1 MHLLSFRRR
10 IVSAGL
16 LLMVIDRIFENCYNC
31 TDPMGTEEE
40 WLEGWIEPL
49 RKSPRWGT
57 AVDGEQMSVF
67 YFVNGLHYMVN
78 DVVDGKKG

>member
-1 MHLLSFRRR
+1 
-10 IVSAGL
+10 
-16 LLMVIDRIFENCYNC
+16 
-31 TDPMGTEEE
+31 MGTEEE

-78 DVVDGKKG
+78 DVVDGKKRLEVSQQYGIWIC

>member
-1 MHLLSFRRR
+1 
-10 IVSAGL
+10 
-16 LLMVIDRIFENCYNC
+16 
-31 TDPMGTEEE
+31 MGTEEE

-78 DVVDGKKG
+78 DVVDGKKGWKYRSNMGLDMLIVLAVRGSWDNSFSKTAEP